1 MHPYENI
8 QTPVIGKI
16 NNVQQSEDAKLEAQ
30 FSALRVT

>member
-30 FSALRVT
+30 FSALRIT